1 MQIHPARRRRALR
14 VHYLQQRG
22 DSLRKIAEQLG
33 VSHTTVR
40 DDLRLLESHWSS
52 IAAPAADDLLLESLQ
67 LLQFRLVLATRGDE
81 VARLSDRL
89 TPGRIPPRP
98 RRPGRA
104 VDRARAR
111 DPAHCRRGSPPRRAA
126 PGPTRP
132 RRRTAANPGRS
143 PPTFHSLTARIRRS
157 PSAEQEIVE
166 IPAPEEKLP
175 SNPIQPTPPDR
186 QAEAAPTPAE
196 TAEVSTAL
204 QSESTIASAEREIVE
219 IPAPAGNTSFQL
231 PSNSPSPPAYDELL
245 NEVIDHFPQLK
256 GQSEEQ
262 ILAFLDQFTS
272 LQRGTHPNP
281 DRSRRLTT
289 LLSP

>member
-40 DDLRLLESHWSS
+40 DDLRLVESHWSS

-67 LLQFRLVLATRGDE
+67 LLQFRLALAARDDE

-89 TPGRIPPRP
+89 TP
-98 RRPGRA
+98 
-104 VDRARAR
+104 VEYLRAR
-111 DPAHCRRGSPPRRAA
+111 DAQDAQLTALAREIRRTVGEVHRRAEQ
-126 PGPTRP
+126 RP
-132 RRRTAANPGRS
+132 DQPDLDAEQPQTPAETSQPSTALQPESAIS
-143 PPTFHSLTARIRRS
+143 
-157 PSAEQEIVE
+157 SAEREIVE

-175 SNPIQPTPPDR
+175 SNPIQPTPPNR

-204 QSESTIASAEREIVE
+204 QPESTIASAEREIVE
-219 IPAPAGNTSFQL
+219 IPAPEEKL
-231 PSNSPSPPAYDELL
+231 PSNPLQLPDPPAYDELL

-272 LQRGTHPNP
+272 PNEEP
-281 DRSRRLTT
+281 IQIQTAAAG
-289 LLSP
+289 